1 MNNKLLAFLTAATV
15 VGLVGLVYWPVHM
28 AAFVWDDQ
36 ICMNTSASLRHGD
49 SWKQFLSANFCDWK
63 NYFRPL
69 VVAMLAAELRIFDVA
84 PGPMHMVSLGFHLVN
99 TLLVGWLARTL
110 SVEHDNPIKSNAL
123 AGAAMLLYGL
133 HPALIEPV
141 VWISCRFELV
151 VTFFMLLGLLANA
164 KIQRVA
170 IRALAV
176 AACFFLAAGAKESA
190 ATLPLLLLL
199 FDWIKMDSLQS
210 KRGFL
215 AQLQTLWQR
224 QWPVYTA
231 VLGAGIVYLAL
242 RFSALGF
249 LIDASGSAP
258 EALPARLQTV
268 AYTLLT
274 YWRILVW
281 PMTGLAPTHIID
293 PAQFAIFS
301 AVSVSL
307 DLAVLAILLAGIYGT
322 YKRKPFCNAILAV
335 TIPLLP
341 VLHIVPVQ
349 FDPSLYHERYIML
362 GLALALSLLPRM
374 VSAISLPA
382 AKLHTATIAGF
393 AVGSIWLGMA
403 VMNIRVTV
411 PLWSDETRLWQ
422 WEALHNPGSLY
433 AKVNLLALY
442 TDHHNRVH
450 AHKLAD
456 ELLAETTPCTL
467 CMINVAVQAMDE
479 GDLTRAKTALERAE
493 KTMTPMEEAGLL
505 QGFVLATGRLRELE
519 QDVVGAADA
528 YRDAIAMDPFDTRAH
543 MALALFLAREG
554 KATEARAAMGATL
567 PLLSPDVREERRQ
580 YFERTLA
587 AALKSA
593 QPTPAPH
600 QP

>member
-15 VGLVGLVYWPVHM
+15 VGLVGLIYWPVHL

-36 ICMNTSASLRHGD
+36 ICMNMSASLRHGD

-69 VVAMLAAELRIFDVA
+69 VVAMFVGELRVFDVA
-84 PGPMHMVSLGFHLVN
+84 PGPMHLVSLGFHLMN
-99 TLLVGWLARTL
+99 TLLVGLLARTL
-110 SVEHDNPIKSNAL
+110 SVERDNPIKSNAL
-123 AGAAMLLYGL
+123 VGAAMLLYGL

-170 IRALAV
+170 IRAVAV

-190 ATLPLLLLL
+190 ATFPLLLLL
-199 FDWIKMDSLQS
+199 FDWIEMDSVQS
-210 KRGFL
+210 QRGFL
-215 AQLQTLWQR
+215 AQVQTLWQR

-242 RFSALGF
+242 RFAALGF
-249 LIDASGSAP
+249 LIDAGGSLSV
-258 EALPARLQTV
+258 ALPARLQTI

-281 PMTGLAPTHIID
+281 PMAGLAPTHIVD
-293 PAQFAIFS
+293 PTRFAIFS
-301 AVSVSL
+301 AVGVSL

-322 YKRKPFCNAILAV
+322 YKRKPFCYAILAV

-382 AKLHTATIAGF
+382 AKLRIATIAGV
-393 AVGSIWLGMA
+393 AVGLIWLGMA

-411 PLWSDETRLWQ
+411 PLWSDEIRLWQ
-422 WEALHNPGSLY
+422 WEALENPGSHY
-433 AKVNLLALY
+433 AKINLLALY
-442 TDHHNRVH
+442 TDHHDRVR
-450 AHKLAD
+450 AHEIAD
-456 ELLAETTPCTL
+456 ELLAEENPCAV
-467 CMINVAVQAMDE
+467 CMVNVAVQAMDE
-479 GDLTRAKTALERAE
+479 GDLARAKTAME
-493 KTMTPMEEAGLL
+493 KAANAITPMMQASLL

-519 QDVVGAADA
+519 HDAVGAADA
-528 YRDAIAMDPFDTRAH
+528 YHDAMAMDPLDPKAH
-543 MALALFLAREG
+543 MTFALFLARQG
-554 KATEARAAMGATL
+554 KATEARAAMDETL
-567 PLLSPDVREERRQ
+567 PLWSPDVREERRQ
-580 YFERTLA
+580 YFERVLA
-587 AALKSA
+587 AATKSA
-593 QPTPAPH
+593 QSLPAPH